1 VLEALQKVD
10 GEALRRWAGV
20 CVDGLTSRCEDIN
33 RLNVFPVPDSDT
45 GTNLLFTM
53 RAAAESAESAD
64 GSVADTAAALAR
76 GAVAGARGNSGVIL
90 SQVLRG
96 IADVARL
103 GHLDATSVRAALDQA
118 AVLATDAISIPV
130 EGTIVTV
137 LRHAAAAAGAC
148 PRDTDLAGVVSAAAA
163 GAVDALART
172 PSQLAELGRAG
183 VVDAGGLGLVVI
195 LDALVGVITGVT
207 PDRSGLALVAQVEVR
222 PDAHRDRSGQD
233 RHHHDDHDC
242 QGGHAAQDAQH
253 TLDYEVMYLVADT
266 DETRIAVLRT
276 RLGEVGDSVI
286 VVGDGDGSWSVH
298 VHCHDAGAAV
308 EAGLAAGRVHGIRI
322 DCFAL
327 DLVRGDTGSAV
338 SVPGRRCVLAVV
350 SGDGA
355 AELFASEGADV
366 LRSDEQVTPE
376 VLLDAI
382 RRLSCTE
389 VLVMPNGALPAQELL
404 TVGALAREDHRSV
417 LLLPTSSMVQG
428 LAALAVHDT
437 RRPAVDDGFAMSEAA
452 ASTRWGSVRVAEER
466 SLTLMG
472 TCEAGDGLGLI
483 GHEVV
488 VIAGDAADAGRRLL
502 DQVLG
507 VGGELVTLLLGAQA
521 TDELAN
527 ALADHVAH
535 RHPGVEVLV
544 YPGGQD
550 TDLVQVGVE

>member
-1 VLEALQKVD
+1 MLEALQRVD
-10 GEALRRWAGV
+10 GEALRRWAGI

-53 RAAAESAESAD
+53 RAAADSAASAD
-64 GSVADTAAALAR
+64 GSVADVAAALAR

-96 IADVARL
+96 IADVARI
-103 GHLDATSVRAALDQA
+103 GHLDATTVCTALDQA
-118 AVLATDAISIPV
+118 TVLATDAISIPV

-137 LRHAAAAAGAC
+137 LREAAVAARAC
-148 PRDTDLAGVVSAAAA
+148 PHDTDLAGVVSAAAS
-163 GAVDALART
+163 GAAAALAHT
-172 PSQLAELGRAG
+172 PTQLAELGRAG

-195 LDALVGVITGVT
+195 LDALVGVVTGVT
-207 PDRSGLALVAQVEVR
+207 PDRSGLTLVAQVDI
-222 PDAHRDRSGQD
+222 DAGPE
-233 RHHHDDHDC
+233 HDTHAHGHGHGTTHDAT
-242 QGGHAAQDAQH
+242 QHA
-253 TLDYEVMYLVADT
+253 LDYEVMYLVADT
-266 DETRIAVLRT
+266 DEARVAELRT

-308 EAGLAAGRVHGIRI
+308 EVGLAAGRVHDIRI

-338 SVPGRRCVLAVV
+338 SVPGRRCILAVV
-350 SGDGA
+350 AGDGA
-355 AELFASEGADV
+355 AELFASEGAEV
-366 LRSDEQVTPE
+366 IRCDEQVTPE
-376 VLLDAI
+376 KLLDAI
-382 RRLSCTE
+382 RQLSCTE

-404 TVGALAREDHRSV
+404 TVGALARDDRRSV

-452 ASTRWGSVRVAEER
+452 ASTRWGSVRVAQER

-488 VIAGDAADAGRRLL
+488 VIAGDAAEAGRRLL

-507 VGGELVTLLLGAQA
+507 VGGELVTLLIGAQA
-521 TDELAN
+521 PDGLGD
-527 ALADHVAH
+527 ALADHVSNN
-535 RHPGVEVLV
+535 HPGVEVLV
-544 YPGGQD
+544 YPGGQE

>member
-1 VLEALQKVD
+1 MLEALQKVD
-10 GEALRRWAGV
+10 GEALRRWAGI
-20 CVDGLTSRCEDIN
+20 CVDGLTSRCDDIN

-53 RAAAESAESAD
+53 RAAAESAASAD
-64 GSVADTAAALAR
+64 GSVADVATALAR

-96 IADVARL
+96 IADVACL

-118 AVLATDAISIPV
+118 VVLATDAISIPV

-137 LRHAAAAAGAC
+137 LRHAAAAAAAC

-195 LDALVGVITGVT
+195 LDALVGVITGVA
-207 PDRSGLALVAQVEVR
+207 PDRSGLVLVAQVEVDPGPER
-222 PDAHRDRSGQD
+222 EPHRHGG
-233 RHHHDDHDC
+233 HDC
-242 QGGHAAQDAQH
+242 EDGHAARDGSQH

-266 DETRIAVLRT
+266 DETRIAALRR

-327 DLVRGDTGSAV
+327 DLVRGDTGSSM

-355 AELFASEGADV
+355 AELFASEGAEV

-376 VLLDAI
+376 QLLDAI

-452 ASTRWGSVRVAEER
+452 ASTRWGSVRVAAER
-466 SLTLMG
+466 ALTLMG

-488 VIAGDAADAGRRLL
+488 VIADDAADAGRRLL

-507 VGGELVTLLLGAQA
+507 VGGELVTLLLGAKA
-521 TDELAN
+521 TDALAD
-527 ALADHVAH
+527 ALADHVAR
-535 RHPGVEVLV
+535 RHPGVEVLI